1 MQCKEIWSPED
12 EQSLANFEHSLQL
25 GDLAGTLLAIEG
37 ASARGRADCRSYL
50 RELGQ
55 RVAEL
60 EVVGDARARLAQ
72 VLVEQEHFRG
82 DDAHYFAPRNSFLS
96 HVLERRRGLPILLSS
111 VWMLTGQEAGVSVQ
125 GLGLPGHFIVRI
137 DGNDGALVDPFAGGR
152 TLTVQ
157 DCSELVQQLSGGSLD
172 WSDRYLAPY
181 HLVQLLDRVMRN
193 LMHSYR
199 RLAEPENLLRIARFA
214 AALHSD
220 EPEPRLM
227 HARLAEALGG
237 RALALESY
245 QAILERFKGTPAA
258 QFASERAIALE
269 GEQFLVD

>member
-137 DGNDGALVDPFAGGR
+137 GGNDGALVDPFAAW
-152 TLTVQ
+152 
-157 DCSELVQQLSGGSLD
+157 SHANGS
-172 WSDRYLAPY
+172 R
-181 HLVQLLDRVMRN
+181 LL
-193 LMHSYR
+193 
-199 RLAEPENLLRIARFA
+199 
-214 AALHSD
+214 
-220 EPEPRLM
+220 
-227 HARLAEALGG
+227 
-237 RALALESY
+237 
-245 QAILERFKGTPAA
+245 
-258 QFASERAIALE
+258 
-269 GEQFLVD
+269 